1 MAKLGTHSHH
11 VRGLPVVQVR
21 NVADVGSYEPVCDG
35 VNLSQ
40 AYQRRLAAHALM
52 LNSPKSPSP
61 DLLFRNSDSVTM
73 IGNTISSLLY
83 THTLVTLN

>member
-35 VNLSQ
+35 VNLSF
-40 AYQRRLAAHALM
+40 LANDAWLHM
-52 LNSPKSPSP
+52 P
-61 DLLFRNSDSVTM
+61 
-73 IGNTISSLLY
+73 
-83 THTLVTLN
+83 